1 MSSKIQKRAASESL
15 VFLFIVGAILVLLN
29 VLAAYFPSPRIDL
42 THKRLFSL
50 AEGSEHLAANLDD
63 RLEVTAYF
71 TENLPPPFNAT
82 ERHVRDLL
90 AEYKA
95 ASNGDIVVRFVNPD
109 TADAQESARADGIQ
123 PVMHQKIEQDQV
135 AVVEGYRGLVLK
147 YLDAKK
153 TIPVVQDT
161 TGLEYTL
168 TSAIKELVGERKP
181 IGVVS
186 GHGSPTLQQGLT
198 SLSSAARLYDL
209 VAVDASEEIDNGL
222 AALLIIGPKEPF
234 TPDELRRIDQYVM
247 RGGSLGIFGGSM
259 TVDLAG
265 AAGAG
270 PSAQPVE
277 SQLGQLTSAW
287 GVELEPKLVLDAQC
301 SRAPMRGPLGL
312 QVLVPYPPIPVLQL
326 TEEQRE
332 SPVMFRLAAP
342 MLPFVSPLKLG
353 DAPEGSTRTT
363 LASSS
368 DDSWTVEGASISL
381 EPRDP
386 RDWQMTSDLGPFAL
400 MAAIEGRLPSAYG
413 TPISEEPTQQVQAPS
428 ISESEV
434 RVLVTGASTFLE
446 DNFLP
451 RSQGGEVQ
459 MNAAIALALNAI
471 DWLAADSDLI
481 AIRAKTAEEPALDI
495 PDSVLAAEDT
505 VLAAA
510 ETGDRVGVE
519 EALEERN
526 TAIESWE
533 AKKLVYRWL
542 NTLGIPFVV
551 ALFGLLRWRRRANKK
566 LTLKLY
572 ERGSS
577 RDAMA

>member
-1 MSSKIQKRAASESL
+1 MSSKIQQRAATESL
-15 VFLFIVGAILVLLN
+15 TFLVIVGGILVLLN

-50 AEGSEHLAANLDD
+50 AEGSERLAANLDD

-90 AEYKA
+90 SEYNA

-109 TADAQESARADGIQ
+109 TADEQQAARADGVQ

-168 TSAIKELVGERKP
+168 TAAIKELVGERRP
-181 IGVVS
+181 VGVVS
-186 GHGSPTLQQGLT
+186 GHGSPTPEQGLT

-209 VAVDASEEIDNGL
+209 VAVDASQEIDTGL
-222 AALLIIGPKEPF
+222 ATLLIVGPKEPF
-234 TPDELRRIDQYVM
+234 STAELRRIDQYVM
-247 RGGSLGIFGGSM
+247 RGGSLGVFGGSM
-259 TVDLAG
+259 SVDLAG
-265 AAGAG
+265 AAG

-277 SQLGQLTSAW
+277 SQIGQLTSAW
-287 GVELEPKLVLDAQC
+287 GVELEPKLVFDAQC
-301 SRAPMRGPLGL
+301 GRAPMRGPLGL

-353 DAPEGSTRTT
+353 DAPEGSTVTT

-368 DDSWTVEGASISL
+368 DASWAVDGPSISL
-381 EPRDP
+381 EPRDA
-386 RDWQMTSDLGPFAL
+386 RDWQMTTDLGPFAL
-400 MAAIEGRLPSAYG
+400 MASVEGRLPSAYG
-413 TPISEEPTQQVQAPS
+413 TPMSEEPGQQVQAPS
-428 ISESEV
+428 LSESEV

-446 DNFLP
+446 DGFLP
-451 RSQGGEVQ
+451 PSQGGEVQ
-459 MNAAIALALNAI
+459 MNAALALALNAI

-481 AIRAKTAEEPALDI
+481 AIRAKTTEEPALDI

-510 ETGDRVGVE
+510 ETGDREGVE

-542 NTLGIPFVV
+542 NTLGIPLLV
-551 ALFGLLRWRRRANKK
+551 ALAGLFRWRQRSNKK
-566 LTLKLY
+566 RTLKL
-572 ERGSS
+572 
-577 RDAMA
+577 